1 MGPNAWLW
9 FLPLKTALGDGINF
23 PTRIPLAE
31 CSTFHS
37 IGELC
42 FDTFPVKT
50 YNCEQA
56 SLCQVGQ
63 RLQVGPWSTR
73 CLGRKGSLSSPPC
86 RAPQAAPLTASWT
99 SPRTRRW
106 SRTRSPR
113 TVVLQKPRSSST
125 EKPQSKS
132 NHEVWHCQVL
142 RWCGFW
148 SKQWIDVI
156 FTFLAPPSPSCA
168 CQPRLP
174 SPLCQQPV
182 LFHVVKWLFKTS
194 HPRQSLPCFCLKSSL
209 KRFTQSLLRY
219 ALITTDALK
228 PSLLVWV
235 RDSFVSQFAM
245 MWY

>member
-9 FLPLKTALGDGINF
+9 FLPVKTALGDGINF

-42 FDTFPVKT
+42 FDTFPVKMD
-50 YNCEQA
+50 NCEQA

-125 EKPQSKS
+125 EKSQSKS

-142 RWCGFW
+142 RWRGFW

-156 FTFLAPPSPSCA
+156 FTFMAPPSPSFA
-168 CQPRLP
+168 CRPRLP
-174 SPLCQQPV
+174 LLFVPATCSLSCCQEMALYDFSP
-182 LFHVVKWLFKTS
+182 
-194 HPRQSLPCFCLKSSL
+194 
-209 KRFTQSLLRY
+209 
-219 ALITTDALK
+219 
-228 PSLLVWV
+228 
-235 RDSFVSQFAM
+235 
-245 MWY
+245 

>member
-1 MGPNAWLW
+1 M
-9 FLPLKTALGDGINF
+9 D
-23 PTRIPLAE
+23 
-31 CSTFHS
+31 
-37 IGELC
+37 
-42 FDTFPVKT
+42 
-50 YNCEQA
+50 NCEQA

-125 EKPQSKS
+125 EKSQSKS

-148 SKQWIDVI
+148 SKQQWIDVI
-156 FTFLAPPSPSCA
+156 FTFLAPPSPSSA
-168 CQPRLP
+168 CLPRLP
-174 SPLCQQPV
+174 LLFVPSTCSLSCCQMALHDFSP
-182 LFHVVKWLFKTS
+182 
-194 HPRQSLPCFCLKSSL
+194 
-209 KRFTQSLLRY
+209 
-219 ALITTDALK
+219 
-228 PSLLVWV
+228 
-235 RDSFVSQFAM
+235 
-245 MWY
+245 

>member
-42 FDTFPVKT
+42 FDTFPVKMD
-50 YNCEQA
+50 NCEQA

-148 SKQWIDVI
+148 SKQQWIDVI
-156 FTFLAPPSPSCA
+156 FTFLAPPSPSSA
-168 CQPRLP
+168 CLPRLP
-174 SPLCQQPV
+174 LLFVPSTCSLSCCQMALHDFSP
-182 LFHVVKWLFKTS
+182 
-194 HPRQSLPCFCLKSSL
+194 
-209 KRFTQSLLRY
+209 
-219 ALITTDALK
+219 
-228 PSLLVWV
+228 
-235 RDSFVSQFAM
+235 
-245 MWY
+245 

>member
-42 FDTFPVKT
+42 FDTFPVKMD
-50 YNCEQA
+50 NCEQA

-106 SRTRSPR
+106 SRTRSTPGQWCCR
-113 TVVLQKPRSSST
+113 NRGHPAR
-125 EKPQSKS
+125 KS
-132 NHEVWHCQVL
+132 HN
-142 RWCGFW
+142 
-148 SKQWIDVI
+148 
-156 FTFLAPPSPSCA
+156 
-168 CQPRLP
+168 
-174 SPLCQQPV
+174 
-182 LFHVVKWLFKTS
+182 
-194 HPRQSLPCFCLKSSL
+194 QSLIM
-209 KRFTQSLLRY
+209 RFGT
-219 ALITTDALK
+219 
-228 PSLLVWV
+228 V
-235 RDSFVSQFAM
+235 RSWGDVDFDPNNGLT
-245 MWY
+245 